1 MNSIP
6 DPHELLAQASTVAAI
21 KLLGVKVSFER
32 LARFMAAIGAEGTY
46 NGTDIYEVMQGV
58 HDLVSGAL
66 GYLVS
71 PEDEAKLRTAG
82 MMDKDD
88 EEFEAALRGLEE
100 GGHA

>member
-1 MNSIP
+1 MNSISN
-6 DPHELLAQASTVAAI
+6 PHELLAQASTVAAI

-32 LARFMAAIGAEGTY
+32 LARFMSAIEAEGTY

-71 PEDEAKLRTAG
+71 PEDEAKLRTVG
-82 MMDKDD
+82 MMEKDD
-88 EEFEAALRGLEE
+88 KEFDAALRGLEE

>member
-1 MNSIP
+1 MNSIR
-6 DPHELLAQASTVAAI
+6 DPHELMAEVATVSAV

-32 LARFMAAIGAEGTY
+32 LARFMSAIGAEGTY
-46 NGTDIYEVMQGV
+46 NGVDIYEMLQGV

-71 PEDEAKLRTAG
+71 PEDEAKLHDIG
-82 MMDKDD
+82 MEKDD
-88 EEFEAALRGLEE
+88 EEFDAAMRGLEE

>member
-1 MNSIP
+1 MGDLMN
-6 DPHELLAQASTVAAI
+6 PHELMAASATMATV

-32 LARFMAAIGAEGTY
+32 LARYMAAIGAEGTY

-58 HDLVSGAL
+58 CDMASAAL

-71 PEDEAKLRTAG
+71 PEEEAKLHGIG
-82 MMDKDD
+82 MAKDD
-88 EEFEAALRGLEE
+88 EEFEKMVSELEE

>member
-6 DPHELLAQASTVAAI
+6 DPHELLAQASTVAAV

-32 LARFMAAIGAEGTY
+32 LARFLSAIEAEGTY

-66 GYLVS
+66 GYLVT
-71 PEDEAKLRTAG
+71 PEQEAEMRKVG
-82 MMDKDD
+82 MSGDD
-88 EEFEAALRGLEE
+88 AEFEQMISGLEE

>member
-1 MNSIP
+1 MNSMP
-6 DPHELLAQASTVAAI
+6 DPHELLAGASAMAAI

-32 LARFMAAIGAEGTY
+32 LARFMSAVGAEGTY

-66 GYLVS
+66 GYLVP
-71 PEDEAKLRTAG
+71 PEAEKEMRNAG
-82 MMDKDD
+82 MLKDD
-88 EEFEAALRGLEE
+88 ADFESMVSKLEE

>member
-1 MNSIP
+1 MNNML
-6 DPHELLAQASTVAAI
+6 DPHELLAQASMVAAV

-32 LARFMAAIGAEGTY
+32 LARFMAAIEAEGTY

-58 HDLVSGAL
+58 HDFVSGAL

-71 PEDEAKLRTAG
+71 PEDEAKLRTVG

-88 EEFEAALRGLEE
+88 EEFAAALRGLEE

>member
-1 MNSIP
+1 MNSIS
-6 DPHELLAQASTVAAI
+6 DPRELLAQASTVAAV

-32 LARFMAAIGAEGTY
+32 LARFLSAINAEGTY

-71 PEDEAKLRTAG
+71 LEDEAKLRAAG

-88 EEFEAALRGLEE
+88 EEFDAAIRGLEE

>member
-1 MNSIP
+1 MNSMP
-6 DPHELLAQASTVAAI
+6 DPHELLAEVATVSAV

-32 LARFMAAIGAEGTY
+32 LARFLSAIEAEGTY

-58 HDLVSGAL
+58 HDFVSGAL

-71 PEDEAKLRTAG
+71 PEEEAKLHGVG
-82 MMDKDD
+82 MKMDD
-88 EEFEAALRGLEE
+88 EAFDAAMRELEE

>member
-1 MNSIP
+1 MNSMP
-6 DPHELLAQASTVAAI
+6 DPHNIMASATTVAAI

-32 LARFMAAIGAEGTY
+32 LARFLSAIGAEGTY

-58 HDLVSGAL
+58 HDMVSAAL

-71 PEDEAKLRTAG
+71 PEDEAKLHDVG
-82 MMDKDD
+82 MKMDDV
-88 EEFEAALRGLEE
+88 EFEKMVSELEE

>member
-1 MNSIP
+1 MNNMP
-6 DPHELLAQASTVAAI
+6 DPHELLAQASTVATI

-32 LARFMAAIGAEGTY
+32 LARFLSAIEAEGTY

-66 GYLVS
+66 GYLVT
-71 PEDEAKLRTAG
+71 PEDEAKLHAVG
-82 MMDKDD
+82 MEKDD
-88 EEFEAALRGLEE
+88 EEFDAAMRGLEE

>member
-1 MNSIP
+1 MNSISN
-6 DPHELLAQASTVAAI
+6 PHELLAQASTVAAI

-32 LARFMAAIGAEGTY
+32 LARFMSAIEAKGTY

-58 HDLVSGAL
+58 RDLVSGAL

-71 PEDEAKLRTAG
+71 PEEEAEMRNVG
-82 MMDKDD
+82 MLEDD
-88 EEFEAALRGLEE
+88 AEFEKMISKLEE